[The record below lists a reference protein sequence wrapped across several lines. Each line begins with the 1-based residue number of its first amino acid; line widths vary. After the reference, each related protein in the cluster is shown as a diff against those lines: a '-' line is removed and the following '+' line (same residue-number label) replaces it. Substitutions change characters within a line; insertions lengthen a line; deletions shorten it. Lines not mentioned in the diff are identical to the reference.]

1 MRSMAFDRRKF
12 MAGFAALTAPTSAA
26 RAAGWPDRPITVIVP
41 YAAGATGTVVMQLL
55 AEQMGARLGQPIVV
69 EPSPGAGGNIGAG
82 IVASAAPNG
91 YTVLVGATNN
101 FVINQYLFANMKFDP
116 LAAFEPVTRLVDG
129 PLIFFCHPSLP
140 AKTLPE
146 FVAYARANPGK
157 LNFASPGIGTS
168 PHLASERLKQI
179 AGIDMAHV
187 PFTGSPPAM
196 QALLSNQV
204 QLYLAAYAVAA
215 GHLASGAVSA
225 LASVT
230 PARIRQMPDLPTAI
244 ESGYPGFTA
253 SNWWGMAAP
262 KGTPADII
270 ARLRDA
276 AAEAMKSP
284 KVLERFEQLGIEPV
298 GDTPEHFVA
307 DLVAEASVWRD
318 TVEKAGLAAK
328 Q

>member
-1 MRSMAFDRRKF
+1 MTFDRRTF
-12 MAGFAALTAPTSAA
+12 LACCAAMTAPVGGA
-26 RAAGWPDRPITVIVP
+26 RAAGWPDRPITVVVP

-55 AEQMGARLGQPIVV
+55 AEQMGAKLGQPIVV

-82 IVASAAPNG
+82 IVAAAAPTG
-91 YTVLVGATNN
+91 YTLLVGATNN
-101 FVINQYLFANMKFDP
+101 FVINQFLFANMKFDP
-116 LAAFEPVTRLVDG
+116 MTAFEPVTRLVDG

-140 AKTLPE
+140 AKTMPE
-146 FVAYARANPGK
+146 FIAYARANPGK

-168 PHLASERLKQI
+168 PHLATERFKQV
-179 AGIDMAHV
+179 AGIEMTHV

-215 GHLASGAVSA
+215 GHLASGAVRA

-230 PARIRQMPDLPTAI
+230 AERVRQMPDLPTMI

-270 ARLRDA
+270 ARLREA
-276 AAEAMKSP
+276 VVEAMKSP

-298 GDTPEHFVA
+298 GDTPAHFAA
-307 DLVAEASVWRD
+307 DLVAEAGIWRE
-318 TVEKAGLAAK
+318 TVEKAGLSAK
-328 Q
+328 P

>member
-1 MRSMAFDRRKF
+1 MTFDRRTF
-12 MAGFAALTAPTSAA
+12 LACCAAMTAPVGGA
-26 RAAGWPDRPITVIVP
+26 RAAGWPDRPITVVVP

-55 AEQMGARLGQPIVV
+55 AEQMGAKLGQPIVV

-82 IVASAAPNG
+82 IVAAAAPTG
-91 YTVLVGATNN
+91 YTLLVGATNN
-101 FVINQYLFANMKFDP
+101 FVINQFLFANMKFDP
-116 LAAFEPVTRLVDG
+116 MTAFEPVTRLVDG

-140 AKTLPE
+140 AKTMPE
-146 FVAYARANPGK
+146 FIAYARANPGK

-168 PHLASERLKQI
+168 PHLATERFKQV
-179 AGIDMAHV
+179 AGIEMTHV

-215 GHLASGAVSA
+215 GHLASGAVRA
-225 LASVT
+225 LASV
-230 PARIRQMPDLPTAI
+230 
-244 ESGYPGFTA
+244 TA

-270 ARLRDA
+270 ARLREA
-276 AAEAMKSP
+276 VVEAMKSS

-298 GDTPEHFVA
+298 GDTSAHFAA
-307 DLVAEASVWRD
+307 DLVAEAGIWRE
-318 TVEKAGLAAK
+318 TVEKAGLSAK
-328 Q
+328 P